1 MEIPG
6 KELRKVSQ
14 QKVTGKQSVAKGGKA
29 PASSQPAGGQ
39 LAAEQISVSS
49 KAKAIQRAHEVIK
62 SAPDIR
68 VDKVNRI
75 KKEIADGTFKVD
87 TEELAGKILKDII
100 TERNFLE

>member
-6 KELRKVSQ
+6 NELRKVTQ
-14 QKVTGKQSVAKGGKA
+14 QKVTSKQSVKKGGNVS
-29 PASSQPAGGQ
+29 ASSRPATGQ
-39 LAAEQISVSS
+39 SGAEQISVSAR
-49 KAKAIQRAHEVIK
+49 AKGIQQAHAIIK

-68 VDKVNRI
+68 VEKVNRI
-75 KKEIADGTFKVD
+75 KKEIADGTFKVN